1 MFVGR
6 HQELEQLNQA
16 YQENDFQFTVI
27 YGRRRIGKTSL
38 INEFLKDKKSI
49 YYVALEENA
58 EDNLKR
64 FSDAISIFKN
74 TDQGGKEKFANFEEC
89 FKEITHLAQKQR
101 VILVID
107 EFPYLA
113 KAYPTIS
120 SMLQSYIDH
129 EFKETNLFLI
139 LCGSSMS
146 FMERQVLG
154 YQSPLYGRRTLAL
167 KLEPFKLSEAH
178 EMLPK
183 LSKEDAFIINTVC
196 GGVPQ
201 YLSYMSDSMSVADN
215 IKKNFLSKSGRL
227 FDEPNNLLQQEL
239 RDPTNYNS
247 IINAIASVA
256 SKHSKIAQSAHL
268 QTGPLTTYLNNL
280 IDLGIVEKKLPV
292 TEQKKSKSKNIV
304 YRICDGMFRFW
315 YTFVGKQTDLI
326 ERGLTDLAWVK
337 VQKGLSDFMGP
348 EFEKY
353 SQDFMWSQDMNEKI
367 VPNPFIHLGNWW
379 GTDKRTHQQVE
390 LDIVGFSDD
399 ERDGYFGECK
409 WKNEPISRSV
419 LEKLITNSE
428 IFKYPL
434 KHYYLFSKSG
444 FTDSCQ
450 ELAKKINCQ
459 LFTFEEI

>member
-16 YQENDFQFTVI
+16 YQENNFQFTVI

-38 INEFLKDKKSI
+38 INEFLKDKKAI

-64 FSDAISIFKN
+64 FSDAISILKN

-89 FKEITHLAQKQR
+89 FKEITRLAQEQR

-247 IINAIASVA
+247 IINAIASGA

-292 TEQKKSKSKNIV
+292 TEQKKSRSKNIV

-409 WKNEPISRSV
+409 WKNEPIPRSV
-419 LEKLITNSE
+419 LKKLIANSE
-428 IFKYPL
+428 TFKYPI

-459 LFTFEEI
+459 LFTFEKM

>member
-27 YGRRRIGKTSL
+27 YGRIRIGKTSL

-89 FKEITHLAQKQR
+89 FKEIPHLAQKQR

-247 IINAIASVA
+247 IINAIASGA

>member
-89 FKEITHLAQKQR
+89 FKEITRLAQKQR

-247 IINAIASVA
+247 IINAIASGA

>member
-38 INEFLKDKKSI
+38 INEFLKDKKAI

-89 FKEITHLAQKQR
+89 FKEITRLAQEQR

-247 IINAIASVA
+247 IINAIASGA

-292 TEQKKSKSKNIV
+292 TEQKKSRSKNIV

-315 YTFVGKQTDLI
+315 YTFVGKQADLI

-337 VQKGLSDFMGP
+337 VQKNLSDFMGP

-428 IFKYPL
+428 IFKYPI

-450 ELAKKINCQ
+450 ELAEKINCQ

>member
-38 INEFLKDKKSI
+38 INEFLKDKKAI

-89 FKEITHLAQKQR
+89 FKEITRLAQKQR

-139 LCGSSMS
+139 LCGSSMA

-247 IINAIASVA
+247 IINAIASGA

-292 TEQKKSKSKNIV
+292 TEQKKSRSKNIV

-326 ERGLTDLAWVK
+326 ERGLTDLAWAK
-337 VQKGLSDFMGP
+337 VQKNLSDFMGP

-409 WKNEPISRSV
+409 WKNEPIPRSV
-419 LEKLITNSE
+419 LEKLIANSE
-428 IFKYPL
+428 IFKYPI

-444 FTDSCQ
+444 FTDSCR
-450 ELAKKINCQ
+450 ELAEKINCQ
-459 LFTFEEI
+459 LFTFEEM

>member
-6 HQELEQLNQA
+6 HQELEQLNQV

-38 INEFLKDKKSI
+38 INEFLKDKKAI

-89 FKEITHLAQKQR
+89 FKEITRLAQKQR

-247 IINAIASVA
+247 IINAIASGA

-280 IDLGIVEKKLPV
+280 IDLGIVEKQLPV

-304 YRICDGMFRFW
+304 YRICDGMFRFC

-428 IFKYPL
+428 IFKYPI

-450 ELAKKINCQ
+450 ELA
-459 LFTFEEI
+459 E

>member
-38 INEFLKDKKSI
+38 INEFLKDKKAI

-89 FKEITHLAQKQR
+89 FKEITRLAQEQR

-146 FMERQVLG
+146 FMERQILG

-167 KLEPFKLSEAH
+167 KLEPFKLFEAC

-215 IKKNFLSKSGRL
+215 IKKNFLTKSGRL

-247 IINAIASVA
+247 IINAIASGA

-292 TEQKKSKSKNIV
+292 TEQKKSRSKNIV

-337 VQKGLSDFMGP
+337 VQKNLSDFMGH

-428 IFKYPL
+428 IFKYPI

-450 ELAKKINCQ
+450 ELAEKINCQ

>member
-38 INEFLKDKKSI
+38 INEFLKDKKAI

-89 FKEITHLAQKQR
+89 FKEITRLAQEQR

-247 IINAIASVA
+247 IINAIASGA

-280 IDLGIVEKKLPV
+280 IDLGIVEKKLPI
-292 TEQKKSKSKNIV
+292 TEQKKSKSKSIV
-304 YRICDGMFRFW
+304 YHICDGMFRFW

-409 WKNEPISRSV
+409 WKNELISRSV

-428 IFKYPL
+428 IFKYPI

-450 ELAKKINCQ
+450 ELAEKINCQ
-459 LFTFEEI
+459 LFTFEKM

>member
-38 INEFLKDKKSI
+38 INEFLKDKKAI

-74 TDQGGKEKFANFEEC
+74 TDQGGKEKFADFEEC
-89 FKEITHLAQKQR
+89 FKEITRLAQKQR

-247 IINAIASVA
+247 IINAIASGA

-292 TEQKKSKSKNIV
+292 TEQKKSRSKNIV
-304 YRICDGMFRFW
+304 YHICDGMFRFW

-428 IFKYPL
+428 IFKYPI

-450 ELAKKINCQ
+450 ELAEKINCQ
-459 LFTFEEI
+459 LFTFEKM

>member
-38 INEFLKDKKSI
+38 INEFLKDKKAI

-89 FKEITHLAQKQR
+89 FKEITRLAQEQR

-247 IINAIASVA
+247 IINAIASGA

-292 TEQKKSKSKNIV
+292 TEQKKSRSKNIV

-337 VQKGLSDFMGP
+337 VQKNLSDFMGP

-409 WKNEPISRSV
+409 WKNEPIPRSV
-419 LEKLITNSE
+419 LEKLIANSE
-428 IFKYPL
+428 IFKYPI

-444 FTDSCQ
+444 FTDSCR
-450 ELAKKINCQ
+450 ELAEKINCQ
-459 LFTFEEI
+459 LFTFEEM

>member
-38 INEFLKDKKSI
+38 INEFLKDKKAI

-89 FKEITHLAQKQR
+89 FKEITRLAQEQR

-196 GGVPQ
+196 SGVPQ

-215 IKKNFLSKSGRL
+215 IKKNFLTKSGRL

-247 IINAIASVA
+247 IINAIASGA

-292 TEQKKSKSKNIV
+292 TEQKKSRSKNIG

-315 YTFVGKQTDLI
+315 YTFVGKQADLI

-337 VQKGLSDFMGP
+337 VQKSLSDFMGP

-409 WKNEPISRSV
+409 WKNELISRSV

-428 IFKYPL
+428 IFKYPI
-434 KHYYLFSKSG
+434 KHYYLFAKSG

-450 ELAKKINCQ
+450 ELAEKINCQ

>member
-38 INEFLKDKKSI
+38 INEFLKDKKAI

-89 FKEITHLAQKQR
+89 FKEITRLAQKQR

-247 IINAIASVA
+247 IINAIASGA

-292 TEQKKSKSKNIV
+292 TEQKKSKSQNIV

-390 LDIVGFSDD
+390 LDIIGFSDD

-428 IFKYPL
+428 IFKYPI

-450 ELAKKINCQ
+450 ELAEKINCQ
-459 LFTFEEI
+459 LFTFEKM

>member
-38 INEFLKDKKSI
+38 INEFLKDKKAI

-247 IINAIASVA
+247 IINAIASGA

>member
-247 IINAIASVA
+247 IINAIASGA

-399 ERDGYFGECK
+399 ERDGYFGEYK

>member
-38 INEFLKDKKSI
+38 INEFLKDKKAI

-89 FKEITHLAQKQR
+89 FKEITRLAQKQR

-146 FMERQVLG
+146 FMERQILG

-247 IINAIASVA
+247 IINAIASGA

-428 IFKYPL
+428 IFKYPI

-450 ELAKKINCQ
+450 ELAEKINCQ
-459 LFTFEEI
+459 LFTFEKM

>member
-1 MFVGR
+1 M
-6 HQELEQLNQA
+6 NQA

-247 IINAIASVA
+247 IINAIASGA

>member
-38 INEFLKDKKSI
+38 INEFLKDKKAI

-89 FKEITHLAQKQR
+89 FKEITRLAQEQR

-113 KAYPTIS
+113 KADPIIS

-167 KLEPFKLSEAH
+167 KLEPFKLSEAC

-215 IKKNFLSKSGRL
+215 IKKNFLTKSGRL

-247 IINAIASVA
+247 IINAIASGA

-292 TEQKKSKSKNIV
+292 TEQKKSRSKNIV

-315 YTFVGKQTDLI
+315 YTFVGKQADLI

-337 VQKGLSDFMGP
+337 VQKSLSDFMGP

-428 IFKYPL
+428 IFKYPI
-434 KHYYLFSKSG
+434 KHYYLFSKSS

-450 ELAKKINCQ
+450 ELAEKINCQ

>member
-6 HQELEQLNQA
+6 HQELEQLNQV

-38 INEFLKDKKSI
+38 INEFLKDKKAI

-89 FKEITHLAQKQR
+89 FKEITRLAQKQR

-120 SMLQSYIDH
+120 SMLQSYINH

-247 IINAIASVA
+247 IINAIASGA

-428 IFKYPL
+428 IFKYPI

-450 ELAKKINCQ
+450 ELAEKINCQ
-459 LFTFEEI
+459 LFTFEKM

>member
-196 GGVPQ
+196 GGVPP
-201 YLSYMSDSMSVADN
+201 
-215 IKKNFLSKSGRL
+215 IF
-227 FDEPNNLLQQEL
+227 EL
-239 RDPTNYNS
+239 YVRQH
-247 IINAIASVA
+247 V
-256 SKHSKIAQSAHL
+256 
-268 QTGPLTTYLNNL
+268 
-280 IDLGIVEKKLPV
+280 
-292 TEQKKSKSKNIV
+292 
-304 YRICDGMFRFW
+304 
-315 YTFVGKQTDLI
+315 
-326 ERGLTDLAWVK
+326 
-337 VQKGLSDFMGP
+337 
-348 EFEKY
+348 
-353 SQDFMWSQDMNEKI
+353 
-367 VPNPFIHLGNWW
+367 
-379 GTDKRTHQQVE
+379 
-390 LDIVGFSDD
+390 
-399 ERDGYFGECK
+399 
-409 WKNEPISRSV
+409 
-419 LEKLITNSE
+419 
-428 IFKYPL
+428 
-434 KHYYLFSKSG
+434 
-444 FTDSCQ
+444 SCG
-450 ELAKKINCQ
+450 
-459 LFTFEEI
+459 

>member
-38 INEFLKDKKSI
+38 INEFLKDKKAI

-89 FKEITHLAQKQR
+89 FKEITRLAQKQR

-196 GGVPQ
+196 SGVPQ

-247 IINAIASVA
+247 IINAIASGA

>member
-16 YQENDFQFTVI
+16 YQENNFQFTVI

-38 INEFLKDKKSI
+38 INEFLKDKKAI

-64 FSDAISIFKN
+64 FSDAISILKN

-89 FKEITHLAQKQR
+89 FKEITRLAQEQR

-247 IINAIASVA
+247 IINAIASGA

-292 TEQKKSKSKNIV
+292 TEQKKSRSKNIV

-315 YTFVGKQTDLI
+315 YTFVGKQADLI

-337 VQKGLSDFMGP
+337 VQKSLSDFMGP

-419 LEKLITNSE
+419 LKKLITNSE
-428 IFKYPL
+428 IFKYPI
-434 KHYYLFSKSG
+434 KHYYLFSKSS

-450 ELAKKINCQ
+450 ELAEKINCQ

>member
-16 YQENDFQFTVI
+16 YQENNFQFTVI

-38 INEFLKDKKSI
+38 INEFLKDKKAI

-64 FSDAISIFKN
+64 FSDAISILKN

-89 FKEITHLAQKQR
+89 FKEITRLAQEQR

-215 IKKNFLSKSGRL
+215 IKKNFLTKSGRL

-247 IINAIASVA
+247 IINAIASGA

-450 ELAKKINCQ
+450 ELAEKINCQ
-459 LFTFEEI
+459 LFTFEKM

>member
-247 IINAIASVA
+247 IINAIASGA

-428 IFKYPL
+428 IFKYPI

>member
-6 HQELEQLNQA
+6 HQELEQLNQV

-38 INEFLKDKKSI
+38 INEFLKDKKAI

-89 FKEITHLAQKQR
+89 FKEITRLAQKQR

-247 IINAIASVA
+247 IINAIASGA

-428 IFKYPL
+428 IFKYPI

-450 ELAKKINCQ
+450 ELAEKINCQ
-459 LFTFEEI
+459 LFTFEKM

>member
-247 IINAIASVA
+247 IINAIASGA

-353 SQDFMWSQDMNEKI
+353 SQDFMWSQDVNEKI

>member
-38 INEFLKDKKSI
+38 INEFLKDKKAI

-89 FKEITHLAQKQR
+89 FKEITRLAQKQR

-247 IINAIASVA
+247 IINAIASGA

-326 ERGLTDLAWVK
+326 ERGLTDLAWTK
-337 VQKGLSDFMGP
+337 VQRNLSDFMEP

>member
-38 INEFLKDKKSI
+38 INEFLKDKKAI

-89 FKEITHLAQKQR
+89 FKEITRLAQKQR

-247 IINAIASVA
+247 IINAIASGA

-292 TEQKKSKSKNIV
+292 TEQKKSRSKNIV

-326 ERGLTDLAWVK
+326 ERGLTDLAWAK
-337 VQKGLSDFMGP
+337 VQKNLSDFMGP

-409 WKNEPISRSV
+409 WKNELISRSV

-428 IFKYPL
+428 IFKYPI
-434 KHYYLFSKSG
+434 KHYYLFAKSG

-450 ELAKKINCQ
+450 ELAEKINCQ

>member
-247 IINAIASVA
+247 IINAIASGA

-434 KHYYLFSKSG
+434 KHYY
-444 FTDSCQ
+444 
-450 ELAKKINCQ
+450 
-459 LFTFEEI
+459 

>member
-38 INEFLKDKKSI
+38 INEFLKDKKAI

-89 FKEITHLAQKQR
+89 FKEITRLAQKQR

-129 EFKETNLFLI
+129 EFKETNLFFI

-239 RDPTNYNS
+239 RDTTNYNS
-247 IINAIASVA
+247 IINAIASGA

-428 IFKYPL
+428 IFKYPI

-450 ELAKKINCQ
+450 ELAEKINCQ
-459 LFTFEEI
+459 LFTFEKM

>member
-16 YQENDFQFTVI
+16 YQENNFQFTVI

-38 INEFLKDKKSI
+38 INEFLKDKKAI

-74 TDQGGKEKFANFEEC
+74 TDQGGKEKFADFEEC
-89 FKEITHLAQKQR
+89 FKEITRLAQKQR

-247 IINAIASVA
+247 IINAIASGA

-292 TEQKKSKSKNIV
+292 TEQKKSRSKNIV

-409 WKNEPISRSV
+409 WKNEPIPRSV
-419 LEKLITNSE
+419 LEKLIANSE
-428 IFKYPL
+428 TFKYPI

-459 LFTFEEI
+459 LFTFEKM

>member
-6 HQELEQLNQA
+6 HQELEQLNQV

-38 INEFLKDKKSI
+38 INEFLKDKKAI

-64 FSDAISIFKN
+64 FSDAISILKN

-89 FKEITHLAQKQR
+89 FKEITRLAQEQR

-247 IINAIASVA
+247 IINAIASGA

-292 TEQKKSKSKNIV
+292 TEQKKSKSKNMV
-304 YRICDGMFRFW
+304 YRICDGMLRFW

-326 ERGLTDLAWVK
+326 ERGLTDLARVK

-409 WKNEPISRSV
+409 WKNEPIPRSV
-419 LEKLITNSE
+419 LEKLIANSE
-428 IFKYPL
+428 IFKYPI

-450 ELAKKINCQ
+450 ELAEKINCQ
-459 LFTFEEI
+459 LFTFEKM

>member
-247 IINAIASVA
+247 IINAIASGA

-280 IDLGIVEKKLPV
+280 IDLGIVEKKLPA

>member
-146 FMERQVLG
+146 FMERQILG

-247 IINAIASVA
+247 IINAIASGA

>member
-201 YLSYMSDSMSVADN
+201 YLSYMLDSMSVADN

-247 IINAIASVA
+247 IINAIASGA

>member
-247 IINAIASVA
+247 IINAIALGA

>member
-38 INEFLKDKKSI
+38 INEFLKDKKAI

-89 FKEITHLAQKQR
+89 FKEITRLAQKQR
-101 VILVID
+101 VILIID

-113 KAYPTIS
+113 KAYPIIS

-215 IKKNFLSKSGRL
+215 IKKNFLTKSGRL

-247 IINAIASVA
+247 IINAIASGA

-292 TEQKKSKSKNIV
+292 TEQKKSRSKNIV

-337 VQKGLSDFMGP
+337 VQKSLSDFMGP

-409 WKNEPISRSV
+409 WKNEPIPRSV
-419 LEKLITNSE
+419 LEKLIANSE
-428 IFKYPL
+428 IFKYPI

-444 FTDSCQ
+444 FTDSCR
-450 ELAKKINCQ
+450 ELAEKINCQ
-459 LFTFEEI
+459 LFTFDEM

>member
-38 INEFLKDKKSI
+38 INEFLKDKKAI

-89 FKEITHLAQKQR
+89 FKEITRLAQKQR

-247 IINAIASVA
+247 IINAIASGA

-428 IFKYPL
+428 IFKYPI
-434 KHYYLFSKSG
+434 KHYYLLSQPRSTVG
-444 FTDSCQ
+444 RQ
-450 ELAKKINCQ
+450 ELAEKIYCQ
-459 LFTFEEI
+459 LFTFEKM

>member
-16 YQENDFQFTVI
+16 YQENNFQFTVI

-38 INEFLKDKKSI
+38 INEFLKDKKAI

-74 TDQGGKEKFANFEEC
+74 TDQGGKEKFADFEEC
-89 FKEITHLAQKQR
+89 FKEITRLAQKQR

-247 IINAIASVA
+247 IINAIASGA

-409 WKNEPISRSV
+409 WKNEPIPRSV
-419 LEKLITNSE
+419 LKKLIANSE
-428 IFKYPL
+428 TFKYPI

-459 LFTFEEI
+459 LFTFEKM